1 MHKKSPYVKTVFI
14 NCPLSITTERDT
26 KGLYRRAL
34 LPAEDPDY
42 IGHFTGISD
51 PFELPEDADLIL
63 HTGEQTVEESV
74 ETLVRFVLK
83 YVA

>member
-1 MHKKSPYVKTVFI
+1 MSKPFSSTAPSVSRPSAIPKGCIAAPC
-14 NCPLSITTERDT
+14 CPQNT
-26 KGLYRRAL
+26 
-34 LPAEDPDY
+34 PDY